1 MDEQT
6 SRSSAER
13 VDAALREER
22 DRLVVALR
30 GLADKIEK
38 APMNRI
44 SAGIA
49 WIASAAETLVRTV
62 ERALARD
69 K

>member
-38 APMNRI
+38 APMDRI

>member
-13 VDAALREER
+13 VDAALRDER

-38 APMNRI
+38 APMDRI

-49 WIASAAETLVRTV
+49 WIATAAETLVRTV